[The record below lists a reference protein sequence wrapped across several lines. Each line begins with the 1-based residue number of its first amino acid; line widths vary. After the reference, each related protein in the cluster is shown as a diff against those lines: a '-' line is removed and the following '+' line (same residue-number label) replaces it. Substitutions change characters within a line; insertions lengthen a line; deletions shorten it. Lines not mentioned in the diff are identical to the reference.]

1 MDVESPVMTTDTTE
15 LMSDSRKQEPT
26 KASREKKKKSSAWCW
41 CCSLAFVA
49 QYFDVD
55 TSDVKNRIQNVIM
68 PCPSKKFLNLTHG
81 NPDFYGPFWI
91 ATTLIFVIGVTAN
104 INEYSSSDDKQW
116 YVFLCVCFRCCHFNI
131 FLFAFRHYDI
141 SKPSLAFSVVYAY
154 VPLLGLCLWFTL
166 KYLGTFFFL
175 FVCSLYFSDSRM
187 NFIKAFK
194 SSLLKVVS
202 CKIRLFHR

>member
-131 FLFAFRHYDI
+131 FFRFQALRHFQTFI
-141 SKPSLAFSVVYAY
+141 GVLRGVRVRTSVGSLLVVYVEIFGY
-154 VPLLGLCLWFTL
+154 V
-166 KYLGTFFFL
+166 FFF
-175 FVCSLYFSDSRM
+175 FSYVRCTSL
-187 NFIKAFK
+187 IHA
-194 SSLLKVVS
+194 
-202 CKIRLFHR
+202 

>member
-1 MDVESPVMTTDTTE
+1 MKISTLSLSLLNCTQSDVSIPTLQTFRSGDNNKDASRLEFDEVDVESPVMTTDTTE

-26 KASREKKKKSSAWCW
+26 KASRETKKKKKSSTWCW

-49 QYFDVD
+49 QYFDVN

-104 INEYSSSDDKQW
+104 INEYSSSEDKQW
-116 YVFLCVCFRCCHFNI
+116 YVFSLCVLSILSLQHFFPLSGITTFPN
-131 FLFAFRHYDI
+131 LHWRSPWCTRTYLCWVFAC
-141 SKPSLAFSVVYAY
+141 
-154 VPLLGLCLWFTL
+154 GL
-166 KYLGTFFFL
+166 
-175 FVCSLYFSDSRM
+175 R
-187 NFIKAFK
+187 
-194 SSLLKVVS
+194 
-202 CKIRLFHR
+202 